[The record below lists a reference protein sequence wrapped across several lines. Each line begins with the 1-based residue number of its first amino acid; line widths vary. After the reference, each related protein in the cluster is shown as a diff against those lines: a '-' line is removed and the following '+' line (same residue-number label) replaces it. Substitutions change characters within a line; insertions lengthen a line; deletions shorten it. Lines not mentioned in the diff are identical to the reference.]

1 MNILGIDTTSKK
13 LNITLTDGRGLFL
26 DINLLGPIRTSKSMI
41 YILSELL
48 ELGNLDV
55 SDIDG
60 VSVIKGPG
68 SFTGLK
74 LGMTMAKLI
83 SYIKDIPLVGVTLF
97 DVIRYFYRFLDTKI
111 EILLPS
117 RRNEFYYD
125 NGNSTYTAIKV
136 DDLDNYLDPSHWIY
150 VPTVDLMGQLKDKG
164 FSKILPG
171 WDFHSYA
178 HIAALLGEEKL
189 RFGQQEDPFEIE
201 PLYIRKFPF

>member
-13 LNITLTDGRGLFL
+13 LNIALTDGEGLFL
-26 DINLLGPIRTSKSMI
+26 EMNLLGPVRTSKSII
-41 YILSELL
+41 YTLSELL
-48 ELGNLDV
+48 KLGDLDI

-97 DVIRYFYRFLDTKI
+97 EVIKYVYRFLDTEI

-117 RRNEFYYD
+117 RKGEFYYD
-125 NGNSTYTAIKV
+125 DGKNAYTVIKINE
-136 DDLDNYLDPSHWIY
+136 LDNRLDPSHWIY
-150 VPTVDLMGQLKDKG
+150 VPTIDLMDYLKSRG

-171 WDFHSYA
+171 WNFHSHAY
-178 HIAALLGEEKL
+178 IAAILGEEKL
-189 RFGQQEDPFEIE
+189 HFGEQEDPFKIE